1 MIKSISSNTSQYLTV
16 NNGSPMQAYF
26 SPGAQGAGQMRYNTN
41 SNNIEVWDGVTWKE
55 IGSGYATIELTY
67 ETQSLLQWAKQA
79 RDKELTRENR
89 IRSNPALRKAYEAIQ
104 RAEENFELLDKI
116 VGDDVNSDVGEVQ
129 AGP

>member
-1 MIKSISSNTSQYLTV
+1 MIKSITSNNSQYLTV
-16 NNGSPMQAYF
+16 NNGSPMQNYF
-26 SPGAQGAGQMRYNTN
+26 SPGAQGAGQMRYNTT

-55 IGSGYATIELTY
+55 IGSTYATIELTY

-79 RDKELTRENR
+79 RDKEQTRETR

-104 RAEENFELLDKI
+104 RAEENFDMLDKI
-116 VGDDVNSDVGEVQ
+116 AGEETSDFGEVQ